1 MFKLFLKNRAAQVM
15 IIDEVLLTLEAG
27 AGGNGCL
34 SFRREKFIPRG
45 GPDGGDGGRGGS
57 IYLEARHDA
66 HTLIDFTFRPI
77 FEAHHGQHGKGKNM
91 HGKDAEDVIVAVPV
105 GTMVLDE
112 ARNLIV
118 DMDQAGKKFLIAR
131 GGRGGRGNTTFTN
144 SIHQAPRI
152 AEKGEPGEKKVVR
165 LELKL
170 LADVGLVGF
179 PNAGKST
186 LLSRVTKARPKI
198 ADYPFTTLE
207 PHLGVVQ
214 LSESR
219 NFVLADVPGLIED
232 ASEGKGLG
240 IRFLKHL
247 ERTQILLHLVELS
260 ELDTY
265 ADLEKKIKT
274 IQRELKKYGGRL
286 SKTPWILVLTKVDAF
301 SDEKKTAQWTAKLE
315 KKYGE
320 VFVISAVSG
329 RGLKELLEEVWKRLT
344 VLWQAEKEK
353 VAEPT
358 EAVYE
363 SKERFRVEKGED
375 AFFVTGPE
383 IDKWVAMTNFHT
395 WDALERFQKIL
406 FRMGVLRELKKQGA
420 KEGDTIYCADQ
431 ELVFTSGNVGMNDEK

>member
-1 MFKLFLKNRAAQVM
+1 M

-34 SFRREKFIPRG
+34 SFRREKFIPKG

-57 IYLEARHDA
+57 VYLEARLDT

-77 FEAHHGQHGKGKNM
+77 FEAHHGEHGKGKNM
-91 HGKDAEDVIVAVPV
+91 HGKDAEDVVVAVPV

-112 ARNLIV
+112 AGHLIV
-118 DMDQAGKKFLIAR
+118 DMDRAGKKFLIAR

-144 SIHQAPRI
+144 SIHQAPKI
-152 AEKGEPGEKKVVR
+152 AERGEPGEKKVVR

-186 LLSRVTKARPKI
+186 FLSRVTKARPKI
-198 ADYPFTTLE
+198 ANYPFTTLE

-214 LSESR
+214 LSENR

-240 IRFLKHL
+240 IKFLKHL
-247 ERTQILLHLVELS
+247 ERTQLLLHLVELS
-260 ELDTY
+260 ELETFT
-265 ADLEKKIKT
+265 DLEKKIKT
-274 IQRELKKYGGRL
+274 IQKELKKYGGRL
-286 SKTPWILVLTKVDAF
+286 SKTPALLVLTKVDAF
-301 SDEKKTAQWTAKLE
+301 IDDKKTAQWTAKLE

-329 RGLKELLEEVWKRLT
+329 KGMKELLEEVWKRLT
-344 VLWQAEKEK
+344 LLWQAEKEK
-353 VAEPT
+353 PVEPV

-383 IDKWVAMTNFHT
+383 IEKWVAMTNFNT

-420 KEGDTIYCADQ
+420 KEGDTIYCADL